1 MMNPED
7 NKTVENTAPNE
18 ESLAYEAG
26 SHRYGRIYII
36 LAFGVMIGVPL
47 IMCLVMGVAP
57 LWGALFAA
65 WGSLS
70 LLNLPGGFVEMATY
84 APLIGTDATYL
95 AFVTGN
101 LINLKVPCAAN
112 AQKVCKTEIGTE
124 ENEIVSTLA
133 VGASTL
139 VNCLVMTIGI
149 ILLSLVM
156 PLLASKVIAPA
167 FNWVIPALF
176 GALGWSYFKEL
187 PLLAGMMVVF
197 TAIIAFLLPGFA
209 NGITIYVI
217 VCVVIAVGIS
227 FLLFKKNKI

>member
-1 MMNPED
+1 MMND
-7 NKTVENTAPNE
+7 KTMITTSE
-18 ESLAYEAG
+18 EYEAA
-26 SHRYGRIYII
+26 SHKRGRLYIT
-36 LAFGVMIGVPL
+36 LALVVMLCVPTV
-47 IMCLVMGVAP
+47 MCLVMHVTP
-57 LWGALFAA
+57 LWGVLFAA

-133 VGASTL
+133 IGSSTL
-139 VNCLVMTIGI
+139 VNCLVMTVGI
-149 ILLSLVM
+149 ILLAFIM
-156 PLLASKVIAPA
+156 PLLQSPVLAPA

-176 GALGWSYFKEL
+176 GALGWSYFKEYPLIAALMVGFTVVVSLFL
-187 PLLAGMMVVF
+187 PS
-197 TAIIAFLLPGFA
+197 FA

-217 VCVVIAVGIS
+217 VCVVVSVAIS
-227 FLLFKKNKI
+227 FGLFKKKKI